1 MRDGT
6 DTTKKALLQALVAE
20 IRVMGRHQVKPWFRV
35 PNIPADT
42 NTPSSGGVRTLSSE
56 VELRG
61 LEPRTC
67 CLQSS
72 RSTT

>member
-1 MRDGT
+1 VPRP
-6 DTTKKALLQALVAE
+6 LLSRAFVLV
-20 IRVMGRHQVKPWFRV
+20 
-35 PNIPADT
+35 
-42 NTPSSGGVRTLSSE
+42 

-72 RSTT
+72 RSTNLSYSPMEMASELR